1 MNAKHRTDAS
11 NDELASGLRRLG
23 AMDPGEDFAARVMDR
38 IDSATP
44 LPGPKRRMAR
54 VIAWFAEPR
63 TIRVSPLGGLA
74 AAACLLLALGLFF
87 NHDAVIGNSRTPA
100 GLSPVTFVLAAPSA
114 REVAVIGSFNGWNAA
129 GWTMR
134 NDPATG
140 LWTLTTALPPGSH
153 EYVFLV
159 DGTTP
164 VTDAAAALSVDDGF
178 GSRNSVL
185 LVKNGDGT
193 AL

>member
-1 MNAKHRTDAS
+1 MITNKRHGTS
-11 NDELASGLRRLG
+11 PEELTQRLRGLA
-23 AMDPGEDFAARVMDR
+23 AMEPGQDFTGRVMDR
-38 IDSATP
+38 IGSAPPRPETGNRI
-44 LPGPKRRMAR
+44 LRAA
-54 VIAWFAEPR
+54 AWLTRPR
-63 TIRVSPLGGLA
+63 TIRLSPLGGLA

-87 NHDAVIGNSRTPA
+87 GQGFEVGGGRTPA
-100 GLSPVTFVLAAPSA
+100 GLSPVTFVLAAPAA

-134 NDPATG
+134 HDPATG
-140 LWTLTTALPPGSH
+140 LWTLSTALPPGSH

-164 VTDAAAALSVDDGF
+164 VADAAAALTVDDGF

-185 LVKNGDGT
+185 LVKSGDGT